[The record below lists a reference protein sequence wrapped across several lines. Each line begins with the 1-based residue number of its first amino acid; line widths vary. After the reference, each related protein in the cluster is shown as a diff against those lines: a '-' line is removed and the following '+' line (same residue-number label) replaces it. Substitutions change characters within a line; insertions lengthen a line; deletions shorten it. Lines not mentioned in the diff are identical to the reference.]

1 MNLTTFHICDSNC
14 FNLLNLV
21 FKSEVLYDKYVD
33 KTRSPYDFR
42 NVKLTMRQTRS
53 PEILTIDDFLE
64 STHEDFQVKIQGKL
78 LNAEYRLFLWTSFR
92 QIRFLVLPK
101 P

>member
-92 QIRFLVLPK
+92 QTEFLVLMK

>member
-92 QIRFLVLPK
+92 QTGFLVLPK

>member
-21 FKSEVLYDKYVD
+21 FKSEVLYDKYVA

-78 LNAEYRLFLWTSFR
+78 LNAEYRLFLWNSFR
-92 QIRFLVLPK
+92 QTWFLVLPK

>member
-33 KTRSPYDFR
+33 KTRSPFDFR
-42 NVKLTMRQTRS
+42 NVKLTMRQTKS

-64 STHEDFQVKIQGKL
+64 STHEEDFQVKIQGKFVLL
-78 LNAEYRLFLWTSFR
+78 LNAQYWLFLWTHSK
-92 QIRFLVLPK
+92 ISGL
-101 P
+101 